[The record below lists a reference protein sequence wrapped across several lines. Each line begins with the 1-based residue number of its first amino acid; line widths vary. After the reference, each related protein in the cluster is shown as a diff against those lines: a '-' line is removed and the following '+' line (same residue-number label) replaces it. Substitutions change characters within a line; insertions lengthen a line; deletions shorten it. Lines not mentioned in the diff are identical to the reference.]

1 MPSFMKH
8 LQDIWRCSILYKE
21 EKLNHLEISP
31 YQISYLI
38 NISKYPGISQEQL
51 SKNIY
56 VHKSNVARQLSSLEE
71 KGFIY
76 RENSHIDKRVLLVY
90 PTDKTLKI
98 LPKIKKINQEWNELL
113 LKDLDEKEKKLI
125 IEFSETLSNKAK
137 KIIENIH
144 QKD

>member
-1 MPSFMKH
+1 M
-8 LQDIWRCSILYKE
+8 
-21 EKLNHLEISP
+21 
-31 YQISYLI
+31 
-38 NISKYPGISQEQL
+38 
-51 SKNIY
+51 
-56 VHKSNVARQLSSLEE
+56 
-71 KGFIY
+71 
-76 RENSHIDKRVLLVY
+76 LLVY

>member
-8 LQDIWRCSILYKE
+8 LQDIWRCSNLYKE

-98 LPKIKKINQEWNELL
+98 LPEIKKINQEWNELL

-125 IEFSETLSNKAK
+125 IEFSETLSNKEK